1 VVILGHEDIQHS
13 SWLFYFGGVSVDKLR
28 EIKFF
33 QEGQSSR
40 EDGKK
45 SGEALRLKPERIW
58 KEGNGTPRWID
69 EREVSEI
76 IGVAVQTL
84 RNWRFQRIG
93 IPYSKVGKG
102 RMVRYRLDEVIQFME
117 ERKIHFEN

>member
-1 VVILGHEDIQHS
+1 MNRLSKV
-13 SWLFYFGGVSVDKLR
+13 R
-28 EIKFF
+28 FF
-33 QEGQSSR
+33 QEDQSP
-40 EDGKK
+40 EDDKK
-45 SGEALRLKPERIW
+45 KKLAEALRLGPERIW